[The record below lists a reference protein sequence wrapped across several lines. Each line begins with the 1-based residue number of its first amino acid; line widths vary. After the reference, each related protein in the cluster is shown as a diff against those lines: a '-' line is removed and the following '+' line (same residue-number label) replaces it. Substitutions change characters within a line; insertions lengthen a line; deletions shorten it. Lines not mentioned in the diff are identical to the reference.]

1 MSQKL
6 TREAES
12 LLPEMVTLRRD
23 LHACP
28 ELGNTLPQTR
38 ARVLADLE
46 TLDLEFRLSE
56 KTSSFVATLKGA
68 RPGASVLLRA
78 DMDALPMPE
87 DTGLEFS
94 SRQDGAMHAC
104 GHDAHTAMLVGAAR
118 LLSARRS
125 DLAGQVQFFFQ
136 SGEEGHFGAKICLAE
151 GLLDEG
157 PEPAMAFALHVE
169 TRLPVG
175 RLASRPGPLMA
186 SADVWTIE
194 VKGQGGHASMPHD
207 ARDPIPAACEIV
219 NALQTMLTREIHAH
233 DPVVISTTKI
243 RAGTTNNVIPE
254 SAYLMGT
261 LRATSEHGRRLAEEG
276 IHRVAHGV
284 SVAHGVEAIVNI
296 EHGYPVTVNDP
307 NAVTRAQRVA
317 SGLLS
322 EEAFIEMPHPVMG
335 AEDFS
340 YVLDRWPGAMLFI
353 GVRPEAVENPHPVH
367 SNRML
372 LNESALSIGAALHAG
387 VALDVLSDP
396 AVAMR
401 PA

>member
-6 TREAES
+6 TREAKS
-12 LLPEMVTLRRD
+12 LLPEMVKLRRD

-28 ELGNTLPQTR
+28 ELGNALPQTR
-38 ARVLADLE
+38 ARVLAELE
-46 TLDLEFRLSE
+46 PLGLEVRLSE
-56 KTSSFVATLKGA
+56 KTSSFVATLTGA
-68 RPGASVLLRA
+68 RPGGSVLLRA

-94 SRQDGAMHAC
+94 SRQEGAMHAC
-104 GHDAHTAMLVGAAR
+104 GHDAHTAMLTGAAR
-118 LLSARRS
+118 ILTARRS
-125 DLAGQVQFFFQ
+125 ELAGQVHFFFQ
-136 SGEEGHFGAKICLAE
+136 SGEEGHFGAKICLEE
-151 GLLDEG
+151 GLFDEG
-157 PEPAMAFALHVE
+157 PDPEMAFALHVE

-175 RLASRPGPLMA
+175 RLASRAGPLMA

-243 RAGTTNNVIPE
+243 RAGTTDNVIPE
-254 SAYLMGT
+254 TARLMGT
-261 LRATSEHGRRLAEEG
+261 LRATSERGRRAAEEG

-284 SVAHGVEAIVNI
+284 SLAHGVEATVNMAR
-296 EHGYPVTVNDP
+296 GYPVTVNDS

-317 SGLLS
+317 SRLLS
-322 EEAFIEMPHPVMG
+322 DDAFIEMPHPVMG

-353 GVRPEAVENPHPVH
+353 GFRPESVENPHPVH

-372 LNESALSIGAALHAG
+372 LNESGLSIGAALHAG
-387 VALDVLSDP
+387 VALDVLADP
-396 AVAMR
+396 EVGSR